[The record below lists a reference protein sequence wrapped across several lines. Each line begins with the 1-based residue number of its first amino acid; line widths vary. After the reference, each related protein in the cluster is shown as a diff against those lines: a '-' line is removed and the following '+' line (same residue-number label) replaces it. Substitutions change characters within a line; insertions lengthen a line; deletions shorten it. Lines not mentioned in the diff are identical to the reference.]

1 MTKIQLATASG
12 VGLCGVA
19 GIGCGAYFLSE
30 NLNSYVD
37 TTTLSPESKTIKS
50 HLQGDGFVVLDVNGD
65 DTHWTTLKGK
75 YNELKGKLG
84 STADGDNPN
93 IDETQLK
100 SLCQAAL
107 EQEYAEGTTYDQTIK
122 WCVVPTSVT
131 DHLKRKGF
139 TLVTAELLQNQK
151 HKWMVDTYDNGH
163 YKINGVE
170 SINKTASTLVTKC
183 DEKGK
188 KNNYEEGFYNDLVSI
203 RQWCF
208 IQYP

>member
-1 MTKIQLATASG
+1 MTKPQIAMASSAG
-12 VGLCGVA
+12 ACGVA
-19 GIGCGAYFLSE
+19 GIGCGVYFLSE
-30 NLNSYVD
+30 NLNSYID

-50 HLQGDGFVVLDVNGD
+50 HLQGDGFSVLDVNGD
-65 DTHWTTLKGK
+65 SNHWTTLKDK
-75 YNELKGKLG
+75 YKQLNGKLG
-84 STADGDNPN
+84 KGAEGDSD
-93 IDETQLK
+93 IDEAKLK
-100 SLCQAAL
+100 ELCKEAL
-107 EQEYAEGTTYDQTIK
+107 EQEYAEGSTYDQTIK